1 MNIIVLSSIIIAGGV
16 AVIVALSGSSRYN
29 TKSQPFKADKAEWQ
43 YETAMNYYCNETGKT
58 CEEITQQDADII
70 WERACNHMSMFLT
83 WAIIKGHCGKVHLDE
98 EPEAVRQL
106 INREISGT
114 DFFIN
119 NCDCKLWREDFS
131 ESILP
136 FVDAYYESGYLND
149 YASVTRNKLQKE
161 PLTSSF
167 SWDSYEVYEKMI
179 DHAYKHWKFWEK
191 PLIVIGKKH

>member
-98 EPEAVRQL
+98 EPEAVRQF

-114 DFFIN
+114 DFFIKY
-119 NCDCKLWREDFS
+119 CDCKLWREDFS

-161 PLTSSF
+161 LLTSSF